1 MIFDGD
7 LMLWKIVLIFFVE
20 KNANFQLIFKKNKN
34 ILNKDLAYLLD
45 HLDHGQHYFPTGL
58 WWNLV
63 H

>member
-1 MIFDGD
+1 
-7 LMLWKIVLIFFVE
+7 MLWKIVLIFFVE
-20 KNANFQLIFKKNKN
+20 KNANFQLIKKIY